1 MSKCALLAA
10 ALLQAGAAVGFGDL
24 AGWRGSAQDV
34 ARERRIVG
42 VGVSRRRALR
52 RGSLAGTTARL
63 RAFSGS
69 RHRRIHT
76 GTKNHTGATRGANA
90 TQSPPRR
97 GVILWAHG
105 RSATDTFCDSLQ
117 RSAHLPYCRNI
128 KEGFNKM
135 HSRGKRLTRDR
146 LARCAAKGQM
156 LTHIKPGHLDAGG
169 LGTPEAL
176 FRAAREVGFGVVVA
190 EYRRNALARSVSSF
204 EMHPHT
210 AAEAESQY
218 CRKPG
223 ALVARFEGER
233 TLYERGVVAAKAER
247 LKVIEFTF
255 LDLISAGGIC
265 TCVSAPRPRWKRSS
279 VADRSASVA
288 RPAKTIRTRGRHTA
302 ASRWRSG
309 RRPARRSASRRR
321 SPGTRATRGCW
332 TCRASSRPETP
343 REVNPGALRTRR
355 RSKML
360 VS

>member
-1 MSKCALLAA
+1 MRPRMSSCVLLAA
-10 ALLQAGAAVGFGDL
+10 TILQTGAAIGFGGL

-52 RGSLAGTTARL
+52 RGSLAGATARL

-128 KEGFNKM
+128 KEGFNRM

-156 LTHIKPGHLDAGG
+156 LTHSKPGHLDAGG

-190 EYRRNALARSVSSF
+190 EYRRNALVRSVSSF

-233 TLYERGVVAAKAER
+233 TLYERGVAAAKAER

-265 TCVSAPRPRWKRSS
+265 TCVKR
-279 VADRSASVA
+279 A
-288 RPAKTIRTRGRHTA
+288 TA
-302 ASRWRSG
+302 ALEKEQCGESKCKCRKAGEDNPHTRTSHRG
-309 RRPARRSASRRR
+309 KPLAKRT
-321 SPGTRATRGCW
+321 SPGAAKCITAALAGDPRYAWMLDLSRLEPPGNATRGKPRC
-332 TCRASSRPETP
+332 ASNAPS
-343 REVNPGALRTRR
+343 
-355 RSKML
+355 
-360 VS
+360 